1 MLANFIY
8 FGEIMEQRENRSK
21 TIVLLIIVIGA
32 LVAFGFIGY
41 KFFMVEK
48 VTIKG
53 NSYYSS
59 EEIAD
64 LAAIPMNTHVFTL
77 DKDQVKSNIEADPR
91 VIVESIDYDFPN
103 AITINVKERIPA
115 AVADSGEGV
124 LILSNDMIVI
134 ETGSGDTEDVP
145 KLTGLTVEDAQ
156 LGSKLEADD
165 PYKVSMASEIVTAAL
180 HEGVLDKYES
190 IDLSDTNK
198 VMIDSK
204 AGFQINFGQGDNYA
218 EKTGWISK
226 MLDSLAK
233 ETVKTGTIDVSSGK
247 FATFRP

>member
-1 MLANFIY
+1 
-8 FGEIMEQRENRSK
+8 
-21 TIVLLIIVIGA
+21 
-32 LVAFGFIGY
+32 
-41 KFFMVEK
+41 
-48 VTIKG
+48 
-53 NSYYSS
+53 
-59 EEIAD
+59 
-64 LAAIPMNTHVFTL
+64 MNTHVFTL

-190 IDLSDTNK
+190 IDLSDTNQ

-218 EKTGWISK
+218 EKTEWISK